1 MRVAALLVT
10 SLYAVPAYA
19 GPPFVTDDP
28 EPVAYLHWEVNYG
41 STFSRSAGHTSGLL
55 PGFDINYGL
64 YPGVQLHAQPQM
76 AYSRGDGMHAYG
88 VGDTEL
94 GIKYR
99 LTPETE
105 DRGAWMVSIYPMVEL
120 PTGSA
125 RRGLGVGAR
134 SVFLPVWAQTIR
146 GRWTVFGGG
155 GYWRN
160 GAPDAKNAW
169 AGGAS
174 MLYQASDKL
183 QVGGEFSGT
192 TPTSVEGRASMFFN
206 VGGVYA
212 ATQSLSVLFSAGHG
226 MRNAAATNQGA
237 AYFGLRVAY

>member
-1 MRVAALLVT
+1 VALLVM
-10 SLYAVPAYA
+10 SLYAAPAFA

-28 EPVAYLHWEVNYG
+28 EPVDYLHWEVNYG
-41 STFSRSAGHTSGLL
+41 STFSRSAGRSAGSL
-55 PGFDINYGL
+55 PGFDLNYGL

-76 AYSRGDGMHAYG
+76 AYSRSGGMHAYG

-94 GIKYR
+94 GVKVR

-105 DRGAWMVSIYPMVEL
+105 DKGAWMVSIYPMLEL

-125 RRGLGVGAR
+125 RRDLGAGAR
-134 SVFLPVWAQTIR
+134 SVFLPVWAQTTR

-160 GAPDAKNAW
+160 SAPDAKNAW
-169 AGGAS
+169 AGGIS

-183 QVGGEFSGT
+183 QFGGEFFGT
-192 TPTSVEGRASMFFN
+192 TPNSTGGRASTLFN
-206 VGGVYA
+206 IGGVYA
-212 ATQSLSVLFSAGHG
+212 ATPSLSLLFSAGHG
-226 MRNAAATNQGA
+226 IRNAAATNQGA
-237 AYFGLRVAY
+237 AYLGLRVAY